1 MLKFRQQIVRSA
13 VRAQRATDWEAISTK
28 LTDPRARAALDSL
41 RSVHGEIQA
50 EAREYLKEPEAIDFD
65 YYRSIIKN
73 KDLVNALEENYKNI
87 VFPTITPAELETSEV
102 NEKATVEALF
112 ADLNEKVNDS
122 KNRIVELQELI
133 GLMEETRTTLD
144 TTMDEITAM
153 YPEVHEEIDDEIANY
168 DWEKDTQG

>member
-1 MLKFRQQIVRSA
+1 MQAKAPPHPRESPHYAVPRTNEAAAMLKFRQQIVRSA

-73 KDLVNALEENYKNI
+73 KDLVNALE
-87 VFPTITPAELETSEV
+87 VRLRV
-102 NEKATVEALF
+102 CVL
-112 ADLNEKVNDS
+112 
-122 KNRIVELQELI
+122 
-133 GLMEETRTTLD
+133 
-144 TTMDEITAM
+144 
-153 YPEVHEEIDDEIANY
+153 EVH
-168 DWEKDTQG
+168 